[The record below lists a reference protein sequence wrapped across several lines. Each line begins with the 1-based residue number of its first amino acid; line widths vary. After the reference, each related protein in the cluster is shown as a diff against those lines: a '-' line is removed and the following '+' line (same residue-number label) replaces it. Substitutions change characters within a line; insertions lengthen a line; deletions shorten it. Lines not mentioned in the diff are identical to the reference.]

1 MTRKSPKNT
10 AASVR
15 QRLLNLSRQSGEDFQ
30 FLLTRY
36 GVERLLY
43 RLSCSEHAPRFVL
56 KGAMLF
62 TLWTGEFHRPTR
74 DLDLLGFG
82 DSSPEG
88 LSGVFQSLCVL
99 EVPDDGLMFSATT
112 VTVEPIREAQEY
124 GGQRVKFKARL
135 GQARIDLQVDVG
147 FGDAITPKAEAV
159 EYPTLLGMDPPQLR
173 AYTRDTVVAEKLEAM
188 VKLGMANSRMKDFFD
203 LAVLARSFVF
213 SGGVLRDAIAATFG
227 RRGTAIP
234 TELPIALTDSF
245 ANDRSKLTQWRA
257 FVGRNGLEGRVG
269 ELGPLVGELAEFLAP
284 PMIAAAKSE
293 RFEDR
298 WEAGGPWRP
307 VRPAVHG

>member
-1 MTRKSPKNT
+1 MTQKNPKNT

-36 GVERLLY
+36 GMERLLY
-43 RLSCSEHAPRFVL
+43 RLSRSEHARRFVL

-62 TLWTGEFHRPTR
+62 ALWTGKSHRPTR

-82 DSSPEG
+82 ESSPER
-88 LSGVFQSLCVL
+88 LSGVFRSLCTL
-99 EVPDDGLMFSATT
+99 EVPDDGLVFSAAT
-112 VTVEPIREAQEY
+112 VTVAPIREEQEY
-124 GGQRVKFKARL
+124 GGQRVKLQARL

-147 FGDAITPKAEAV
+147 FGDVITPKAEAV
-159 EYPTLLGMDPPQLR
+159 EYPTLLGMGPLKLR

-203 LAVLARSFVF
+203 LAELARSFVF
-213 SGGVLRDAIAATFG
+213 SGAVLRDAIAATFK
-227 RRGTAIP
+227 RRRTTIP

-245 ANDRSKLTQWRA
+245 ANDGSKLMQWRA
-257 FVGRNGLEGRVG
+257 FVSRNGLEERGG
-269 ELGPLVGELAEFLAP
+269 EIGQLVGELAGFLAP
-284 PMIAAAKSE
+284 PMIAAAKGATFE
-293 RFEDR
+293 RR
-298 WEAGGPWRP
+298 WKAGGPWR
-307 VRPAVHG
+307 RPPRRRS